1 MRDDCKYAVED
12 ALGRPLR
19 AGEAKGIED
28 QVSLQMRLF
37 ARKDP
42 QAWSA
47 LSAAER
53 FHQGAEAAAH
63 AIIADLKLK
72 QTRVRLQIAAHDRIE
87 NALNEAFEQLP
98 EKAKPGDMLH
108 AVSQV
113 LAFDA
118 KAKGMR
124 SVETNASAVQNEALG
139 RLMPLWNSVK
149 GFAGL
154 FENQQGVRD
163 LVHELFGEESGNATA
178 KAGAKAW
185 MQVTDELRD
194 RANAAGGDIGK
205 LDEWHYPQSHSQPRI
220 ANAVPG
226 DPNASLEK
234 WTNDTLPLL
243 DRTKYLR
250 ADGSQMSDDAVRD
263 FLRNAFDT
271 IVTDGTNKVE
281 PGKGRP
287 GGSSVANRQSA
298 SRQIFFKD
306 ADSYLTYQSQYGDR
320 NLWSTL
326 TGHIRSISRDIAL
339 METLGPNAEQTFR
352 YFNDRTRL
360 DELRSR
366 PAGKAKI
373 DKASKLN
380 EALFDYVAG
389 KREVVNQ
396 KVADVGQSFR
406 NFETATKLGKVAI
419 TALGDEAGM
428 AATAFANRVPWS
440 EMAMREMTYLN
451 PANGADREVAAHSG
465 LGINGAIGGLNRFG
479 QEEMQLSGGEG
490 AAAGVRNFTSKL
502 ATGVMHAS
510 GAEAM
515 WDTRRRALGS
525 VLMSYIGK
533 WTREVN
539 NFSDVNVQDH
549 GMLAN
554 KGVTD
559 TDWQVWRQAE
569 PEDWGMKHGVLTP
582 KAIAAIPDEK
592 IDDAIAPHLDS
603 IRQETQRQVDELNTK
618 ADQRQ
623 EWVTNR
629 ATKLADWAEKMKAR
643 LNDQAFRNDRQA
655 EELRQRLDTLQQ
667 QVNTSSGYFRQA
679 RESQVSPAQLRRA
692 GVREGR
698 NQAAIDQVAGRLKQA
713 MRDTASIKESLEGSF
728 KEEFA
733 SREQEINRLI
743 ASGDE
748 RQVSYA
754 LDRFDQ
760 LFTDANARLTDR
772 LQGADDKLTTRIES
786 SVDKVSKLRE
796 QIRSADALWNKANE
810 ARPTFSSLRAQG
822 VKEGRAR
829 ATIAALNR
837 ELRQLTSGGAQ
848 AEGLKEFQ
856 KELQS
861 RRKEF
866 LEYSDRANQQI
877 QWRRESAERIQNG
890 LDAQIQAARD
900 AARRHAA
907 TMLLGHVLEETGMG
921 VMDTGARERVGM
933 TFGTQAGTAAGELT
947 RAAFLFK
954 SFSWS
959 MMMKHWSRAAAMP
972 TASDRANY
980 AARILVTG
988 TVLGALATQLRNL
1001 ASGKDPANIA
1011 EPQFW
1016 GESFLRGGGLG
1027 FYGDFLYSELT
1038 SHDTSL
1044 IPALMGPLATETENA
1059 WNLTGAAAFKS
1070 MRGERTDEGA
1080 KLVRWGKGNIPFAN
1094 MWYTQAAF
1102 DHLIWNNM
1110 QEAASPGYLDRMQ
1123 SKAYAQRGTSWW
1135 WKPGDSLP
1143 TNGPDFAKAWQPDL
1157 GREQLQRIAAATG
1170 TNTD

>member
-1 MRDDCKYAVED
+1 MRDDCQFAVED

-28 QVSLQMRLF
+28 QVSLQMRLL

-47 LSAAER
+47 LSSAER
-53 FHQGAEAAAH
+53 FHQGAEAAAK
-63 AIIADLKLK
+63 AIIADLKLR
-72 QTRVRLQIAAHDRIE
+72 QQRVRLQIAAHDRIE

-98 EKAKPGDMLH
+98 DKAKPGSMLR
-108 AVSQV
+108 AVSQL

-118 KAKGMR
+118 KAKGLT
-124 SVETNASAVQNEALG
+124 SAETWANAVQNEALG

-163 LVHELFGEESGNATA
+163 LVHELFGEDSGNAVA

-185 MQVTDELRD
+185 FQTTDELRD
-194 RANAAGGDIGK
+194 RANAAGGDIAK

-220 ANAVPG
+220 AQAG
-226 DPNASLEK
+226 LDK
-234 WTNDTLPLL
+234 WSEFTLPRL
-243 DRTKYLR
+243 DRDSYLR
-250 ADGSQMSDDAVRD
+250 TDGSRMSDDAVRE
-263 FLRNAFDT
+263 FLRNGYDS
-271 IVTDGTNKVE
+271 IITDGQNKVE
-281 PGKGRP
+281 PGNGRP
-287 GGSSVANRQSA
+287 GSSSVANRQSA

-306 ADSYLTYQSQYGDR
+306 ANAYLEYQAEYGDR

-339 METLGPNAEQTFR
+339 MEALGPNAEQTFR

-360 DELRSR
+360 DELRSQ
-366 PAGKAKI
+366 PAGKAQI
-373 DKASKLN
+373 DKESKFN

-428 AATAFANRVPWS
+428 SATAFANRIPWS
-440 EMAMREMTYLN
+440 EAFQRELKYLN
-451 PANGADREVAAHSG
+451 PASGADRETAAHAG

-525 VLMSYIGK
+525 VLMSYLGK
-533 WTREVN
+533 WTREVKN
-539 NFSDVNVQDH
+539 LSDINAQDH

-559 TDWQVWRQAE
+559 ADWQVWRHAE

-592 IDDAIAPHLDS
+592 IDQAIAPKIEALHG
-603 IRQETQRQVDELNTK
+603 EAQRQIDDLNARDAK
-618 ADQRQ
+618 DQGWINAR
-623 EWVTNR
+623 
-629 ATKLADWAEKMKAR
+629 AEKLGTWVERMKAR
-643 LNDQAFRNDRQA
+643 LNDQATRGDKQVLALSKRLTSLYDQ
-655 EELRQRLDTLQQ
+655 LDTANSYFKQTAAN
-667 QVNTSSGYFRQA
+667 QVNL
-679 RESQVSPAQLRRA
+679 RELRRA
-692 GVREGR
+692 GVTEGR
-698 NQAAIDQVAGRLKQA
+698 NQVATDQVANKLRQV
-713 MRDTASIKESLEGSF
+713 MRDTDAVKGALEGEF
-728 KEEFA
+728 KERFVGQ
-733 SREQEINRLI
+733 EQEINRLI
-743 ASGDE
+743 ESGDE
-748 RQVSYA
+748 RKIA
-754 LDRFDQ
+754 FAMDRSDRM
-760 LFTDANARLTDR
+760 FTEANARLTDR
-772 LQGADDKLTTRIES
+772 LQGADDKLTSQINGAVE
-786 SVDKVSKLRE
+786 KVSKMRE
-796 QIRSADALWNKANE
+796 QVRAADALWNRANTS
-810 ARPTFSSLRAQG
+810 RPNFGELRAQG
-822 VKEGRAR
+822 VREGRAR
-829 ATIAALNR
+829 ETINALRKQIR
-837 ELRQLTSGGAQ
+837 ELTSGSAQ
-848 AEGLKEFQ
+848 NASLDEFHENWDERKKEF
-856 KELQS
+856 E
-861 RRKEF
+861 
-866 LEYSDRANQQI
+866 EYVDKVQQRM
-877 QWRRESAERIQNG
+877 QGRQQVAERIQRD
-890 LDAQIQAARD
+890 LEPSIAQARQD
-900 AARRHAA
+900 ARRHAA

-933 TFGTQAGTAAGELT
+933 TFGTKAGTAAGELT

-959 MMMKHWSRAAAMP
+959 MMMKHWARAAAMP
-972 TASDRANY
+972 TAADRANY

-1001 ASGKDPANIA
+1001 ASGKDPANVA

-1027 FYGDFLYSELT
+1027 FYGDFLYSEAT

-1044 IPALMGPLATETENA
+1044 IPALMGPLATESESA
-1059 WNLTGAAAFKS
+1059 WNLTGAAAFKAA
-1070 MRGERTDEGA
+1070 RGERTDEGA
-1080 KLVRWGKGNIPFAN
+1080 KLVRWAKGNIPFAN

-1110 QEAASPGYLDRMQ
+1110 QEAASPGYLDRVQ

-1135 WKPGDSLP
+1135 WKPGDPLP

-1170 TNTD
+1170 NSSSD